1 VNFKDLR
8 DNIWLFEFSDQEDKM
23 RVLNGRPW
31 SFDRQ
36 ILVLN
41 EFDGS
46 TLPSQL
52 EFNYSPFWIQVHD
65 MPLICMN
72 KAFMHEQRCWHKD

>member
-52 EFNYSPFWIQVHD
+52 EFNYSLFWIQVHD

-72 KAFMHEQRCWHKD
+72 KAFQKKKKYA